1 MIDLKNEDYSEHVK
15 SISHITENELMK
27 KQILSLYAEID
38 EFGEG
43 EFNPNLPEVAKR
55 KRENEDIILAERDHM
70 RKVE

>member
-38 EFGEG
+38 EFREG
-43 EFNPNLPEVAKR
+43 EFNPNLPEAA
-55 KRENEDIILAERDHM
+55 KREN
-70 RKVE
+70 